1 MEDFNAL
8 AVSLGHGMADVRG
21 CLILSRDGLV
31 LGAHPA
37 ESERTTTRAWIRFA
51 AIGDP
56 ERGFAQFGT
65 ETWCYVRRGPYA
77 GFAVAGPGVR
87 PGLVIDHM
95 EQVLLAAEESRSR
108 HEGLRGTEAATVV
121 PQSKPR
127 SYLHPEH
134 AAPDPLV
141 IDAPALIVAR
151 SDGQG
156 FDQLPLL
163 PTPGSGAAVMPANDG
178 PQTAEP
184 QPDAFARFL
193 EPPADPPPP
202 ASELEPEA
210 RYGVEPAE
218 PEHDVRQGWEH
229 EPTDAPKET
238 PMSAPWSEPWSEP
251 ARGSEDPPGQPAE
264 PSDEGEDEEEDV
276 DRFSLA
282 REFGQLLQGGE
293 DPADG

>member
-1 MEDFNAL
+1 
-8 AVSLGHGMADVRG
+8 
-21 CLILSRDGLV
+21 
-31 LGAHPA
+31 
-37 ESERTTTRAWIRFA
+37 
-51 AIGDP
+51 
-56 ERGFAQFGT
+56 
-65 ETWCYVRRGPYA
+65 
-77 GFAVAGPGVR
+77 VR

-108 HEGLRGTEAATVV
+108 HEGRRGTEAATVA

-163 PTPGSGAAVMPANDG
+163 PTPGSGAPVMPANDG
-178 PQTAEP
+178 LQTAEP

-193 EPPADPPPP
+193 EPTADPSPP

-238 PMSAPWSEPWSEP
+238 PMSEPWSEP

-264 PSDEGEDEEEDV
+264 PGDEGEDEEEDV